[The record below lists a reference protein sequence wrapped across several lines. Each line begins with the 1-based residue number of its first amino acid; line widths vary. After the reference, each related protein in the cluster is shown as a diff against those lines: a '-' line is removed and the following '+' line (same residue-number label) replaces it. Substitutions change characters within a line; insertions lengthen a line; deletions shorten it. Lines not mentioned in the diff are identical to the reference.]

1 MMNNLQVFLDTMLML
16 LTDFMVAFN
25 GGGFISTDQ
34 SVRFAIGWAYTSVLA
49 FSLVVCY
56 GVLILMT
63 LKIV

>member
-16 LTDFMVAFN
+16 LIDFMVAFN

-34 SVRFAIGWAYTSVLA
+34 SVRFAIGWAYTSVLG

-56 GVLILMT
+56 SVLVLMT
-63 LKIV
+63 LRIV

>member
-1 MMNNLQVFLDTMLML
+1 MLML